1 MSSLSDFRTVW
12 SVDFEFRPERGR
24 EGNPLDIVCMVA
36 KPWPAGDE
44 VRIWLHGATSP
55 VSCPFAPEDLIV
67 AFYASAEMGC
77 FQALGWPAPKYVLDL
92 YAEFRKH
99 TNGKTIMCGNGL
111 IGALTYFGCDAIP
124 SDEKDAMRAFIL
136 KGGPWNASDQEKI
149 LDYCATDVDAT
160 LQLLTAMEPHIDLP
174 RALLRGAYTIGVA
187 SMERRGIPID
197 VQTLDQLRLKWPR
210 LKQELIKQ
218 VDQAFGVYQDGAFR
232 QVQFS
237 QYLKNRN
244 ISWPRTKSGQLAL
257 DDETFKEQVQLH
269 PQLEPLHQLRKTLS
283 KSRLGEWPIGDD
295 GRNRCLLSMYASKTG
310 RNQPSTSRFIFGAAS
325 WLRGL
330 IQPTEGYGLAYIDWS
345 QQEFG
350 IAAALSDDKKMQQ
363 AYESGDPYLAFAKQ
377 AGAVPEEGTAQSHPA
392 ERALFKQCVLAVQ
405 YGMGDETLAKRI
417 GKSRQESR
425 RLLALH
431 RKTYATFWN
440 WSDRVTD
447 SAQLKKKLTTA
458 FGWQLHTTSKSNVRS
473 ICNFPMQA
481 NGAEMLRIAC
491 ILMVRQGI
499 GLCAPVHD
507 AVLIEAPLDRLEGD
521 VAIAQECMR
530 EASRLVLANFELNS
544 DAKVIR
550 HPDRFQDE
558 RGAEMW
564 ERVMGLMDTIPEN
577 DTPPSKQLELLP
589 VEGMVLQV
597 GREQECSHAD
607 AT

>member
-12 SVDFEFRPERGR
+12 SVDFEFRPEHGR

-44 VRIWLHGATSP
+44 VRIWLHGAIRP

-77 FQALGWPAPKYVLDL
+77 FQALGWPAPEYVLDL

-99 TNGKTIMCGNGL
+99 TNGKTVMCGNGL

-174 RALLRGAYTIGVA
+174 RALLRGEYTIAVA
-187 SMERRGIPID
+187 SMEQRGIPID

-218 VDQAFGVYQDGAFR
+218 VDQSFGVYQEGAFR

-237 QYLKNRN
+237 QYLKDRN
-244 ISWPRTKSGQLAL
+244 ISWPKTKTGQLAL
-257 DDETFKEQVQLH
+257 DDETFKEQVLLH

-345 QQEFG
+345 SLPPVCCVPKRSLG
-350 IAAALSDDKKMQQ
+350 DAALRKPWTSI
-363 AYESGDPYLAFAKQ
+363 ALSA
-377 AGAVPEEGTAQSHPA
+377 PA
-392 ERALFKQCVLAVQ
+392 ESPVNFTNLRTAIKEIDHATYPHYRRQ
-405 YGMGDETLAKRI
+405 RI
-417 GKSRQESR
+417 R
-425 RLLALH
+425 
-431 RKTYATFWN
+431 W
-440 WSDRVTD
+440 TD
-447 SAQLKKKLTTA
+447 SVQNPAAGRTSCHRPYWFYSNATA
-458 FGWQLHTTSKSNVRS
+458 AR
-473 ICNFPMQA
+473 
-481 NGAEMLRIAC
+481 
-491 ILMVRQGI
+491 
-499 GLCAPVHD
+499 AP
-507 AVLIEAPLDRLEGD
+507 
-521 VAIAQECMR
+521 
-530 EASRLVLANFELNS
+530 NS
-544 DAKVIR
+544 D
-550 HPDRFQDE
+550 
-558 RGAEMW
+558 
-564 ERVMGLMDTIPEN
+564 L
-577 DTPPSKQLELLP
+577 
-589 VEGMVLQV
+589 
-597 GREQECSHAD
+597 
-607 AT
+607 